1 MTVSSA
7 QSLFRLCVYLVLILI
22 NIKYSYLYQSIFV
35 NFIIE
40 HTPKNWPQ
48 ILAAAHALFLEM
60 TKDS

>member
-22 NIKYSYLYQSIFV
+22 NIKYFYLYQSTLV

-40 HTPKNWPQ
+40 HIPKNWPQ